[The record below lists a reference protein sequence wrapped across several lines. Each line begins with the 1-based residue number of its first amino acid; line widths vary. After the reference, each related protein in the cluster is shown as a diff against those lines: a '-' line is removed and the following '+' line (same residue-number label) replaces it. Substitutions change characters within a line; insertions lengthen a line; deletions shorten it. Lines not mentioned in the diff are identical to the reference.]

1 MWKSVLLVLLT
12 MVAIGAGV
20 VAQPVLAILF
30 PAIENHTVGGLRADS
45 YVPCIVGSL
54 LCGILGYQLGMRMRS
69 GRTAALLAA
78 FPVIWIGLS
87 AWILRSLGA
96 TTFVVNPFSVCIILT
111 GIMPLLGVLAGWA
124 FAGFRLASSHGPWR
138 ADENL

>member
-1 MWKSVLLVLLT
+1 VIYTGAFAVLWVSWGLYLWLQSRGTKTNVWRESLGSRLLHIVPLMVAGLLLVVRT
-12 MVAIGAGV
+12 DAV
-20 VAQPVLAILF
+20 P
-30 PAIENHTVGGLRADS
+30 GLVRRF
-45 YVPCIVGSL
+45 V
-54 LCGILGYQLGMRMRS
+54 
-69 GRTAALLAA
+69 
-78 FPVIWIGLS
+78 PVIWIGLS

-96 TTFVVNPFSVCIILT
+96 TTFVVNSFSVCIILT